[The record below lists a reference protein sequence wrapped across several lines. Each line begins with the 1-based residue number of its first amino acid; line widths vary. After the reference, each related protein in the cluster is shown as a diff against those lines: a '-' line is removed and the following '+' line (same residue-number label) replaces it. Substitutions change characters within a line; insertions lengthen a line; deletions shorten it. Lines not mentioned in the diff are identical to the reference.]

1 MHSLTYAQ
9 AINEALKEEMR
20 RDANLVVLGEDVG
33 KYGGVFGVTRGLYDE
48 FGEARV
54 RDCPLNEAAII
65 SFGIG
70 LALAGKPAV
79 AELEFMDFVTFC
91 MDAITNQAPKLRFF
105 WGGQV
110 EVPLVIRTPI
120 ASGLGFGTQ
129 HSQSLEGWFMHVPGL
144 KVAMPATAYDAKG
157 LMKTAIRDRNPVL
170 FADNISLYS
179 TKGDIPDEDYTI
191 PFGQAEVKREGDDV
205 TVVALGAMVP
215 QALTAAEELAGQGL
229 SVEVIDPRT
238 LAPFDI
244 ETIIASVEKTGRV
257 VVALVATRL
266 LPPLAAHV
274 NAGRARSPLAQ
285 LRAVVGVA
293 NHWRAF
299 SFILALMMAGFTVI
313 PFIAA
318 YLVANVAVHEDEL
331 ALVYMAGGV
340 ATLVTAQVIGRL
352 ADRYGKKRVFTIV
365 ALASTGPIL
374 LVTHLPAL
382 PLGAVLAV
390 STLFF
395 ILVPGRFGPAMALVS
410 GSAEPRVRG
419 SFMSLNAAMMQMG
432 SGIAASVSG
441 AVVSRSRD
449 GTLAGFGH
457 IGWIAVGFTL
467 LAIVLAWRV
476 RVVDRRVPDLA
487 GAGKVPE

>member
-1 MHSLTYAQ
+1 MPADTSAAALTRRQELSLLAALTAVHFAHIVDFMILMPLGPQLMRLWGIGPDAFGLLVSSYTFAAAASGVAAMFVVDRIDRKHALLGLTGGFVLATVLCGLATGYETLLAARLLAGAFGGVMGAIVLAIVADVVPYARR
-9 AINEALKEEMR
+9 ARANALV
-20 RDANLVVLGEDVG
+20 ASAFSLSAVLGVPAG
-33 KYGGVFGVTRGLYDE
+33 LWLAAAGGWRTPF
-48 FGEARV
+48 
-54 RDCPLNEAAII
+54 
-65 SFGIG
+65 
-70 LALAGKPAV
+70 LALAA
-79 AELEFMDFVTFC
+79 FT
-91 MDAITNQAPKLRFF
+91 
-105 WGGQV
+105 
-110 EVPLVIRTPI
+110 
-120 ASGLGFGTQ
+120 
-129 HSQSLEGWFMHVPGL
+129 
-144 KVAMPATAYDAKG
+144 
-157 LMKTAIRDRNPVL
+157 
-170 FADNISLYS
+170 
-179 TKGDIPDEDYTI
+179 
-191 PFGQAEVKREGDDV
+191 
-205 TVVALGAMVP
+205 
-215 QALTAAEELAGQGL
+215 
-229 SVEVIDPRT
+229 
-238 LAPFDI
+238 
-244 ETIIASVEKTGRV
+244 V

-395 ILVPGRFGPAMALVS
+395 VLVPGRFGPAMALVS

>member
-1 MHSLTYAQ
+1 M
-9 AINEALKEEMR
+9 
-20 RDANLVVLGEDVG
+20 
-33 KYGGVFGVTRGLYDE
+33 
-48 FGEARV
+48 
-54 RDCPLNEAAII
+54 
-65 SFGIG
+65 
-70 LALAGKPAV
+70 
-79 AELEFMDFVTFC
+79 
-91 MDAITNQAPKLRFF
+91 
-105 WGGQV
+105 
-110 EVPLVIRTPI
+110 
-120 ASGLGFGTQ
+120 
-129 HSQSLEGWFMHVPGL
+129 
-144 KVAMPATAYDAKG
+144 
-157 LMKTAIRDRNPVL
+157 
-170 FADNISLYS
+170 
-179 TKGDIPDEDYTI
+179 
-191 PFGQAEVKREGDDV
+191 
-205 TVVALGAMVP
+205 
-215 QALTAAEELAGQGL
+215 
-229 SVEVIDPRT
+229 
-238 LAPFDI
+238 
-244 ETIIASVEKTGRV
+244 
-257 VVALVATRL
+257 
-266 LPPLAAHV
+266 
-274 NAGRARSPLAQ
+274 
-285 LRAVVGVA
+285 VGVA